1 VGKMTENI
9 VPGNEVLIE
18 NPDDG
23 QPEKYRN
30 PYYVRKTQN
39 WAVEQERQ
47 RHIQALYSV
56 GEYCVFAL
64 MWHLPDFQKGLV
76 GRCPTCYVS
85 QGKIAEAYG
94 QSSQFKCPDCFGTT
108 FEGGFRAIIVRPAI
122 FTDADDSEAF
132 QARGV
137 VHTQELTV
145 ETTPDFR
152 VLNGDYVFRTNN
164 VRYRLRTPARM
175 TLRSGF
181 SHPWQRQSNLT
192 YNHTRA
198 AEEDPTS
205 PAYDI
210 PFSKDVLRGI
220 LNIHPQQPANFSD
233 FEIIRAPLIPADED

>member
-1 VGKMTENI
+1 MTENI
-9 VPGNEVLIE
+9 VPSNEVLIKD
-18 NPDDG
+18 PSDG

-64 MWHLPDFQKGLV
+64 MWHEPDFTQGLV
-76 GRCPTCYVS
+76 DRCQTCFKSY
-85 QGKIAEAYG
+85 GKIAETYG

-137 VHTQELTV
+137 VHTQELSV
-145 ETTPDFR
+145 ESTPDFR
-152 VLNGDYVFRTNN
+152 VLNGDYVFRTDNS
-164 VRYRLRTPARM
+164 RYRLRTPGRL

-181 SHPWQRQSNLT
+181 TYPWQRQTNLT
-192 YNHTRA
+192 YNHSRA
-198 AEEDPTS
+198 ALEDPTS

-210 PFSKDVLRGI
+210 PFSKDVLRGL
-220 LNIHPQQPANFSD
+220 LNIGPQQPANFSD

>member
-1 VGKMTENI
+1 MTENI

-47 RHIQALYSV
+47 RHVQALYSV

-64 MWHLPDFQKGLV
+64 MWHLPDFEKGLV
-76 GRCPTCYVS
+76 DRCSVCYKAYD
-85 QGKIAEAYG
+85 KIAETYG
-94 QSSQFKCPDCFGTT
+94 QSSQFKCPSCFGTT

-122 FTDADDSEAF
+122 FTDADDTEAF

-137 VHTQELTV
+137 VHTRELNV
-145 ETTPDFR
+145 ESTPDFR
-152 VLNGDYVFRTNN
+152 IHNGDYVFRVDNA
-164 VRYRLRTPARM
+164 RFRLRTPSRV

-181 SHPWQRQSNLT
+181 AHPWQRQSGLT
-192 YNHTRA
+192 YNHARA
-198 AEEDPTS
+198 GLEDPTS
-205 PAYDI
+205 PAYDV
-210 PFSKDVLRGI
+210 PFSKDVLRGL
-220 LNIHPQQPANFSD
+220 LNISPQQPANFSD
-233 FEIIRAPLIPADED
+233 FEIIRAPLIPEDED